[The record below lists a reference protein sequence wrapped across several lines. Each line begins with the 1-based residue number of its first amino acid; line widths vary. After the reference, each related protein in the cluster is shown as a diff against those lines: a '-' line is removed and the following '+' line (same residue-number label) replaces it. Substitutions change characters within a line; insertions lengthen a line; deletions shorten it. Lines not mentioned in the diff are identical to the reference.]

1 MEKCRINEPGNEGP
15 GFLWVPT
22 PVTAPSIMCPSRPGD
37 DSHRQHGESNNDR
50 PVIDFIQRFCIR
62 QPSNASGDP
71 LPSMLNQKEKA
82 DPEGDGKSGVAEKAG
97 DDVDGKPIALQC
109 RH

>member
-1 MEKCRINEPGNEGP
+1 
-15 GFLWVPT
+15 
-22 PVTAPSIMCPSRPGD
+22 
-37 DSHRQHGESNNDR
+37 
-50 PVIDFIQRFCIR
+50 
-62 QPSNASGDP
+62 
-71 LPSMLNQKEKA
+71 MLNQKEKA